1 MGIKLFSAGLIVSG
15 CLPIASY
22 AEPFTVRDL
31 NPLLSGFEF
40 STPLSGTNARQ
51 NIVDLS
57 YAISNITLDQQP
69 GNEHLIAD
77 AELRRWQL
85 TTSHPLGPNWTIQI
99 DLPYQ
104 SISGGSL
111 DTFIEHFHSTFNLP
125 NGNRASWPHN
135 RLLVDYSVADQ
146 SLFHLTNAHAGIGD
160 TAIHAGWRF
169 ASSTSQSAML
179 WFTAKMPTGNA
190 KSLTGSGTTDATISL
205 AAQQHLSND
214 INFFEQLTLSWLGN
228 GARLSDEQK
237 HSVWSC
243 MTGLSWSLTH
253 SIDTTFQLNSHSA
266 IYASNVRMLGNAT
279 QFTIGPR
286 YHSAQ
291 WQAWLAI
298 TEDIVVDTAPDVQF
312 QFSVSHSF

>member
-1 MGIKLFSAGLIVSG
+1 
-15 CLPIASY
+15 
-22 AEPFTVRDL
+22 
-31 NPLLSGFEF
+31 
-40 STPLSGTNARQ
+40 
-51 NIVDLS
+51 
-57 YAISNITLDQQP
+57 
-69 GNEHLIAD
+69 
-77 AELRRWQL
+77 
-85 TTSHPLGPNWTIQI
+85 
-99 DLPYQ
+99 
-104 SISGGSL
+104 
-111 DTFIEHFHSTFNLP
+111 
-125 NGNRASWPHN
+125 
-135 RLLVDYSVADQ
+135 
-146 SLFHLTNAHAGIGD
+146 
-160 TAIHAGWRF
+160 
-169 ASSTSQSAML
+169 ML